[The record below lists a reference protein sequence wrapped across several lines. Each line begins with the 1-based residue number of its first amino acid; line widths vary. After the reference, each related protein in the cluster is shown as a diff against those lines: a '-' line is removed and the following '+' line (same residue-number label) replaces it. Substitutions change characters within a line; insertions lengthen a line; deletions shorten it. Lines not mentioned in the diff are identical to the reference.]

1 MNELLRQFLP
11 TTAVAIAAAA
21 VQWVLAVRLAA
32 TAGAAGHKRR
42 ALVIRLSAVIL
53 ICWTL
58 MMPIVF
64 GTRLQ
69 LKIPATG
76 AQWTMAVTLFWLA
89 TTFAGGIAFLLAK
102 HTVEDP
108 SRRRMIKAA
117 SGAII
122 ALPAGLASIGVLSAR
137 ARPELRQIDVKMAGL
152 PKDLDGLRI
161 AQLTDI
167 HYGPFFGMRDLEWA
181 VAMANETKPHIT
193 VVTGDLITRRNDR
206 LEECIWLLRALRA
219 DAGVFG
225 CLGNHE
231 TYAKAERQTEVM
243 GRSAGIRFLRSK
255 TETLRFGSAS
265 LAVTGV
271 DYQPVAKRYL
281 RGVKATPGL
290 LNILLS
296 HNPDVFD
303 RARQLGF
310 DITLAGHTH
319 GGQINVEI
327 LHEHLNVARFFT
339 PYVYGLYN
347 EGGKSIYVSGGL
359 GTVGAPVRLGA
370 PPEVTLVRLCAG

>member
-11 TTAVAIAAAA
+11 TTTVALAAAI
-21 VQWVLAVRLAA
+21 VQGLLAVRLSQSAVRA
-32 TAGAAGHKRR
+32 GHRGRALLIRFGAA
-42 ALVIRLSAVIL
+42 ALIF
-53 ICWTL
+53 WTL
-58 MMPIVF
+58 MMPVVF

-76 AQWTMAVTLFWLA
+76 AQWTMAVTLLWMA
-89 TTFAGGIAFLLAK
+89 TTFAGGVAFLLAK
-102 HTVEDP
+102 HTVTDP

-117 SGAII
+117 GGAII
-122 ALPAGLASIGVLSAR
+122 ALPAGLASVGVLSAR
-137 ARPELRQIDVKMAGL
+137 ARPELRRIDVRVPGL
-152 PKDLDGLRI
+152 SKDLDGLRI

-167 HYGPFFGMRDLEWA
+167 HYGPFFDMRDLEWA
-181 VAMANETKPHIT
+181 VAMANETRPHLA
-193 VVTGDLITRRNDR
+193 VVTGDLITRRNDN
-206 LEECIWLLRALRA
+206 LEECMRILRALRA
-219 DAGVFG
+219 DAGVLG

-231 TYAKAERQTEVM
+231 TYAKAERQTELL
-243 GRSAGIRFLRSK
+243 GRAAGIRFLRSRR
-255 TETLRFGSAS
+255 ETLRFGSAS
-265 LAVTGV
+265 MAVTGV

-281 RGVKATPGL
+281 RGVKAEPAMFNL
-290 LNILLS
+290 LLS
-296 HNPDVFD
+296 HNPDVFT

-310 DITLAGHTH
+310 DLTLAGHTH

-339 PYVYGLYN
+339 RYVYGLYS
-347 EGGKSIYVSGGL
+347 EGGRSIYVSGGL